1 MSLCYFGV
9 EQNQYDTC
17 VKEEEAAA
25 RKKQACY
32 PSVHL
37 FDKSCHKRNA
47 STIVIQEE
55 EAVARQKEAPENAS
69 SEDIAQ
75 TLHEH
80 IYLTILEEQQAFAL
94 IIQMLGTGRGSFCKK
109 EAGWVR
115 QCTCHHAS
123 LCLRITRAC
132 ECMSKSFNA

>member
-1 MSLCYFGV
+1 LTKV
-9 EQNQYDTC
+9 VTRETHQ
-17 VKEEEAAA
+17 
-25 RKKQACY
+25 
-32 PSVHL
+32 
-37 FDKSCHKRNA
+37 

-75 TLHEH
+75 TLHER
-80 IYLTILEEQQAFAL
+80 IYLKILEEHQSFAL
-94 IIQMLGTGRGSFCKK
+94 IIQMVGTGRGSFCKK

-123 LCLRITRAC
+123 LCLRITHAC